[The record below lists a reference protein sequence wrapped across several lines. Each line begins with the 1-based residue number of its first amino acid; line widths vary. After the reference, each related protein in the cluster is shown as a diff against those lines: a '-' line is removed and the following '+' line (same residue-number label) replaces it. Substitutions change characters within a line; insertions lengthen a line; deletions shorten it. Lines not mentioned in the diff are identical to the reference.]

1 MNRTA
6 ACFTLHATWILHSD
20 TWYLLLTLKH
30 QLLKRTAEILTVK
43 PSLTTGWSQIKH
55 GEKSN
60 AFRTNRTTEDAIS
73 TAYLTSSQ
81 AGRESLGWQSLL
93 LYVGAESSS
102 LFTHVGTLRP
112 PDSSDVKYADDNS
125 IIISNINNDESLYW
139 EEISHRA
146 EWCTENKPL
155 LNVRKSKRLIVD
167 LRKKRWISGDEVES
181 TDSSSLLRTCRRHH
195 TSPPWLKKTQERRKL
210 IPEWDSGELGRASW
224 LETSQAGVFHPAQD
238 RTASLVPPTQHPAVV
253 PADQQLLHPL
263 DSNFTLIFKP
273 LINKMTLNELS
284 SAAQSSYCLGTFVT
298 NTNNTSCS

>member
-1 MNRTA
+1 MSSVRRRLDADTNWLNACFRTAAWQTEPLPNEQNRCLMNRTA

-146 EWCTENKPL
+146 E
-155 LNVRKSKRLIVD
+155 
-167 LRKKRWISGDEVES
+167 
-181 TDSSSLLRTCRRHH
+181 
-195 TSPPWLKKTQERRKL
+195 
-210 IPEWDSGELGRASW
+210 
-224 LETSQAGVFHPAQD
+224 
-238 RTASLVPPTQHPAVV
+238 
-253 PADQQLLHPL
+253 
-263 DSNFTLIFKP
+263 
-273 LINKMTLNELS
+273 
-284 SAAQSSYCLGTFVT
+284 
-298 NTNNTSCS
+298 